1 MRTAHTARHTRLLG
15 AASVVLTGTLVL
27 AGCASGGGS
36 SNNASTG
43 SGGNA
48 SSTNCFLSGSAPS
61 AGPAGNPTG
70 KTTVTFMEA
79 MSGGTLKSSLQHLT
93 TQFEQA
99 NPNITIKLEE
109 SPDYGTLEKNEKD
122 AVAAHKAPT
131 IGQAYE
137 GWAADYA
144 RSGVIDTLDSMTGG
158 ANSPAVSALYAG
170 VAADQ
175 KLCDGNTW
183 MWPFNK
189 SVYVNF
195 YNPNMLKAAGQTA
208 PTTWDQFA
216 TAAKAVSR
224 NGVTGITIDPG
235 GKGDLT
241 SGGVWFEILSE
252 AFGTPVFDKNG
263 VPQFN
268 GPGAVK
274 AMQYVADLKNAGALG
289 VGKNFPGETAL
300 GAQKGLFD
308 ISSVAGYS
316 FEQQA
321 VGTRFPLGTMDL
333 PAGPAKQ
340 TNQVNGT
347 NIVIFDQ
354 ASSAEKQAAWK
365 YMQFLD
371 TAASQAYWATNT
383 GYLPTT
389 PAALTQMSA
398 FLAKNPWMTTAAQAL
413 QHSSGSAPVP
423 WADDTQDELSVAL
436 ADVLTKGTSPKAAL
450 DKAQQDAIADMK
462 ASQ

>member
-1 MRTAHTARHTRLLG
+1 MRTAHTARHTRLMG

-36 SNNASTG
+36 STNASSG

-93 TQFEQA
+93 AQFEQA

-144 RSGVIDTLDSMTGG
+144 RSGVIDTLDSLTGG
-158 ANSPAVSALYAG
+158 ANSAAVSSLYAG

-195 YNPNMLKAAGQTA
+195 YNPDMLKSAGQAA

-216 TAAKAVSR
+216 TAAKAVSK
-224 NGVTGITIDPG
+224 NGVVGITIDPG

-241 SGGVWFEILSE
+241 SGGIWLEILSE
-252 AFGTPVFDKNG
+252 AFGTPIYDKNG

-268 GPGAVK
+268 GPGTVK
-274 AMQYVADLKNAGALG
+274 AMQYIADLKNAGALA
-289 VGKNFPGETAL
+289 VGKDFPGETAL

-321 VGTRFPLGTMDL
+321 VGTRFPLGTSDL

-340 TNQVNGT
+340 ANQINGT
-347 NIVIFDQ
+347 NIVVFDQ
-354 ASSAEKQAAWK
+354 AGGAEKQAAWK

-371 TAASQAYWATNT
+371 TASSQAYWSTNT
-383 GYLPTT
+383 GYLPVT
-389 PAALTQMSA
+389 PAALPQMA
-398 FLAKNPWMTTAAQAL
+398 PFLAKNPWLSTASAAL
-413 QHSSGSAPVP
+413 QHSTGSAPVP

-436 ADVLTKGTSPKAAL
+436 ADVLTKGTAPKAAL
-450 DKAQQDAIADMK
+450 DKAQSDAIADMK

>member
-1 MRTAHTARHTRLLG
+1 MRKAHTVRHARLVG

-36 SNNASTG
+36 SSASGG

-48 SSTNCFLSGSAPS
+48 SSSNCFLSGSAPS
-61 AGPAGNPTG
+61 AGPAGNPNG
-70 KTTVTFMEA
+70 KTTITFMEA
-79 MSGGTLKSSLQHLT
+79 MSGGTLKSSLQRLT
-93 TQFEQA
+93 SQFEAA
-99 NPNITIKLEE
+99 NPNITVQLEE

-122 AVAAHKAPT
+122 AVSAHKAPT

-137 GWAADYA
+137 GWAAEYA
-144 RSGVIDTLDSMTGG
+144 RSGVIDTLDQMTGG
-158 ANSPAVSALYAG
+158 ASGTAMSALYSG

-189 SVYVNF
+189 SAYVNF
-195 YNPNMLKAAGQTA
+195 YNPTMLQAAGQSGA
-208 PTTWDQFA
+208 PTTWAQFA
-216 TAAKAVSR
+216 TDAESVSK

-241 SGGVWFEILSE
+241 ADGVWFEILAE
-252 AFGTPVFDKNG
+252 AYGTPVYDRNG
-263 VPQFN
+263 IPQFN
-268 GPGAVK
+268 GPGVVK
-274 AMQYVADLKNAGALG
+274 AMQYLADLKKSGALAL
-289 VGKNFPGETAL
+289 GKNFPGETAL

-321 VGTRFPLGTMDL
+321 VGTKFPLGTADL

-340 TNQVNGT
+340 ANQVNGT
-347 NIVIFDQ
+347 NIVIFD
-354 ASSAEKQAAWK
+354 SATAAQKQAAWK
-365 YMQFLD
+365 FMQFL
-371 TAASQAYWATNT
+371 TTPASQAYWATNT
-383 GYLPTT
+383 GYLPVT
-389 PAALTQMSA
+389 PAALDQMTS
-398 FLAKNPWMTTAAQAL
+398 FLAKNPWMRTAAGAL
-413 QHSSGSAPVP
+413 NHSSGSAPVP

-436 ADVLTKGTSPKAAL
+436 ADVLTKGTDPKAAL
-450 DKAQQDAIADMK
+450 DKAQSDAMADMK